1 LIGERREK
9 MLWVSYGKISKEG
22 IQGMVANPQNR
33 AEAVG
38 KLIEAYGG
46 KLISYHLLL
55 NGDIDFF
62 IVSDIPVDKIADVTL
77 VNAMLVR
84 ASGAIKSIATVP
96 ALRAEDAVPQMQK
109 AQKMASAK
117 TYQAATKS

>member
-1 LIGERREK
+1 

-22 IQGMVANPQNR
+22 IQGVIANPQNR
-33 AEAVG
+33 AEPVG
-38 KLIEAYGG
+38 KLLEAYGG

-62 IVSDIPVDKIADVTL
+62 IVSDIPDDKIADLTL
-77 VNAMLVR
+77 VNAMIVR
-84 ASGAIKSIATVP
+84 ASGAIESIATVP

-109 AQKMASAK
+109 AQQMASAM
-117 TYQAATKS
+117 TYQAPTKS